1 MGSGWS
7 WVRGEVASN
16 LSTTTCVRPCDDF
29 AIALNLATILSRP
42 QPMPRFGSSQEESV
56 LRVPQ
61 ETSSSMVARSDF
73 SSGRSMGRARRGSNF
88 TAGIPPRGSMGSWP
102 ARDAVPA
109 LRMIAATAKMAAML
123 EARSWTLRWQI
134 TIHSLGWAEYKGAI
148 IAAWECRCLA
158 CWVQKAEGRRRERA
172 EGRRRRAEGRRQRI
186 TDY

>member
-1 MGSGWS
+1 
-7 WVRGEVASN
+7 
-16 LSTTTCVRPCDDF
+16 
-29 AIALNLATILSRP
+29 
-42 QPMPRFGSSQEESV
+42 MPRFGSSQDESV

-61 ETSSSMVARSDF
+61 ETSSSMVARSNF
-73 SSGRSMGRARRGSNF
+73 SSGCTLGCAGRGSTF
-88 TAGIPPRGSMGSWP
+88 TAGIPPGGSAGSW
-102 ARDAVPA
+102 ARDAVPP